1 MANDLVMRII
11 MQANDRAS
19 QAFERI
25 SNASNSLSDSLHNQK
40 HALREAEKAQKSF
53 DKYKKTIQELRQ
65 TSTALRETQERIKEL
80 NRVQQQNGSLTQDQ
94 ARELQQLRT
103 RASQL
108 ASTQTHLRTTTQAL
122 RQELQ
127 QSGINTRNLS
137 QAQNELR
144 NRQEN
149 ATRAI
154 ERQRAALERL
164 NRAQRTVEN
173 ANNLASKLQGA
184 AGSAAIGAGM
194 IGAGLIAPVKAYA
207 TAESAGTD
215 LKVAMMDSNGKV
227 AKEYQQIDALAV
239 KLGDRLPG
247 TTADFKNM
255 MTALVKQG
263 ISAKSILGGTGE
275 AAALLAVQLKK
286 PPEEAAEMAAKL
298 QDSLRASEKEMLGI
312 MDNVQRMYYTGVD
325 PTNILGAFGKFAASI
340 DIVRFKGEE
349 AMKMMGPMIT
359 MLDQSGLVGESAGNA
374 LGKVFGA
381 MMSTSKIK
389 KTIEDLQKEGLVG
402 KDFNLKFTDGKGEFG
417 GMDNAFKQLA
427 KLKGLTT
434 EARLEVITQI
444 WGNEAETRQALD
456 TIIQKGKAGYD
467 ETAQKMAAQASLQ
480 QRVNAT
486 LGTVTNL
493 WDSATGSFTNF
504 MVAIG
509 ESIQNEIRLA
519 VEWIDIISTRLG
531 TWAKENPAT
540 ANTILK
546 IIAAIGAGLA
556 IFAAFA
562 TVVAAVIVPLAML
575 KLSWLTLI
583 TNIGQGIGIISK
595 ITLIFKGTFLT
606 IFAKAGAAILKFG
619 SLLWA
624 AAGWIGKGIMLIGR
638 ALLMNPIG
646 IALTLLAVAAY
657 FLYTRWKDIVNG
669 AKLLWQSLATT
680 IAAIS
685 AGIRAKWQALSNQ
698 TASAWANIKAWI
710 YHAIDSI
717 AAKIR
722 SFNPSAAFQAAFASA
737 LAYLR
742 SLGGQ
747 MTAIGASIVQSL
759 INGIQSKIAQVSN
772 YFSQLRA
779 MITNFRMPS
788 LPTVPTT
795 TPITKP
801 AGFST
806 GGYTGAGGVNEAAGI
821 VHKGEVVFSQTDV
834 KRFGGWQIV
843 EQLRTKGIAALAN
856 LIRLPQASQLLTK
869 IQAAKPML
877 TSLNLGGISGATI
890 INAAEKLNAW
900 LTGKNHTP
908 AENHIPTIKGVISP
922 PKANQQP
929 THLSAPTHIAGDTI
943 TIHLHAAPNMDIKTL
958 ADTIIQQLNKQKL
971 AQQRRANS
979 SFIDKD

>member
-25 SNASNSLSDSLHNQK
+25 SNASNSLSDSLRNQK

-184 AGSAAIGAGM
+184 AGSAAIGAGV
-194 IGAGLIAPVKAYA
+194 IGAGLIAPIKAYA

-215 LKVAMMDSNGKV
+215 LKVAMMDSSGKV

-286 PPEEAAEMAAKL
+286 TPEEAAEMAAKL

-340 DIVRFKGEE
+340 DIVRFKGED

-402 KDFNLKFTDGKGEFG
+402 KDFNLEFTDGKGEFG

-427 KLKGLTT
+427 KLKGLST
-434 EARLEVITQI
+434 EARLEVLKQI
-444 WGNEAETRQALD
+444 WGDDAETKQALN

-504 MVAIG
+504 MVAVG

-531 TWAKENPAT
+531 TWAKENPET

-546 IIAAIGAGLA
+546 IVAAIGAGLA

-562 TVVAAVIVPLAML
+562 TVAAAVIVPLAML

-595 ITLIFKGTFLT
+595 ITLFFKGTFLT
-606 IFAKAGAAILKFG
+606 IFAKAGTAILKFG

-638 ALLMNPIG
+638 TLLTTPIG

-657 FLYTRWKDIVNG
+657 LLYTRWRDIVNG

-680 IAAIS
+680 IATIG
-685 AGIRAKWQALSNQ
+685 AGISAKWQTLANH
-698 TASAWANIKAWI
+698 TASTWASIKAWI

-722 SFNPSAAFQAAFASA
+722 SFSPSAAFQSAFAAA

-742 SLGGQ
+742 GLGGQ
-747 MTAIGASIVQSL
+747 MTAIGASIIQGL
-759 INGIQSKIAQVSN
+759 INGIQSKISQVSS
-772 YFSQLRA
+772 YFSQLRS
-779 MITNFRMPS
+779 MVSNFRMPS
-788 LPTVPTT
+788 LPSIPTIAT
-795 TPITKP
+795 ITKP

-806 GGYTGAGGVNEAAGI
+806 GGYTGAGGVNEPAGI
-821 VHKGEVVFSQTDV
+821 AHRGEVIFSQADV

-843 EQLRTKGIAALAN
+843 EKLRTQGIAALTN
-856 LIRLPQASQLLTK
+856 LIHRPQASQLLTK
-869 IQAAKPML
+869 IRAAKPML

-890 INAAEKLNAW
+890 ITAAEKLNAW

-908 AENHIPTIKGVISP
+908 TENHVPTIKGVISSP
-922 PKANQQP
+922 QTSQQS

-943 TIHLHAAPNMDIKTL
+943 TIHLHAAPNMDIKTI

-971 AQQRRANS
+971 AKQRRANS